1 MLGARRYS
9 SAMTRAWGSNG
20 YWVALG
26 LAACVLIAP
35 LWVVHSPAM
44 PDYPAHLATFSLIA
58 GAAKTPPL
66 ASFYAIHWALIPN
79 LGAELTVPLLAK
91 LLPLETA
98 TKIFLSAAVA
108 MWVLG
113 PGAIQRAL
121 YGKIGLAPLF
131 GAFFAYNANYTWG
144 FFNYYFAAGLS
155 FLLFAAWIG
164 SAQKRGSV
172 ALAGFAL
179 GVSALY
185 LCHLVGLFLLAVMI
199 VCFEAA
205 RIWEARDCAIK
216 ALVRRALPV
225 AVVFLPA
232 AIAFLFFKP
241 ASGVGG
247 KFAFDFIDTFG
258 DRFEAPLKLYFD
270 DPAYLLMAA
279 IAILLLGGFLFDR
292 FRVHRN
298 MKIFIIVFAVIMLAA
313 PEWALGGWGVHLRFP
328 AVLGAM
334 LFGSAELRLGPR
346 ASAVAAA
353 VVLLLT
359 GISAA
364 ILADNWQGHDRQY
377 SEFRA
382 ALSGIPA
389 ASRMMTVLDGDSL
402 SDELDPTPDQPY
414 WHMAE
419 FAIVDRGALTSLMFA
434 TKGQHVVEVKPP
446 YDRWVAVTAEQGSP
460 PDVSELADLAAGLD
474 DNDPDIETVF
484 PYLRFFPCHYDE
496 VVLVRGKGEA
506 SDVPDFLTLR
516 HAGSFFSIYDIHPTK
531 ACAKR

>member
-1 MLGARRYS
+1 MLGAWRHS
-9 SAMTRAWGSNG
+9 SAMTRTWGRNG
-20 YWVALG
+20 YAVALG
-26 LAACVLIAP
+26 LAACVLITP

-58 GAAKTPPL
+58 GAAKTQPL
-66 ASFYAIHWALIPN
+66 ASFYAVHWALIPN
-79 LGAELTVPLLAK
+79 LASELTVPLLAM
-91 LLPLETA
+91 LLPMETA
-98 TKIFLSAAVA
+98 TKLFLSAAVA

-164 SAQKRGSV
+164 SAEKRGPV

-179 GVSALY
+179 AISVLY

-199 VCFEAA
+199 VCYEAA
-205 RIWEARDCAIK
+205 RIWDGRDFAIK
-216 ALVRRALPV
+216 ALARRALPV
-225 AVVFLPA
+225 VLVFLPA

-241 ASGVGG
+241 AGGLGG

-279 IAILLLGGFLFDR
+279 IAILLLWGFLYDR
-292 FRVHRN
+292 FRVHPA
-298 MKIFIIVFAVIMLAA
+298 MKIFVIVFAVITLAA

-334 LFGSAELRLGPR
+334 LFGSAELRLDLR
-346 ASAVAAA
+346 ASALATVA
-353 VVLLLT
+353 VLLLA
-359 GISAA
+359 GISATT
-364 ILADNWQGHDRQY
+364 LAENWQGYDRQFG
-377 SEFRA
+377 EFRA
-382 ALSGIPA
+382 ALGGIPA
-389 ASRMMTVLDGDSL
+389 GSRIMTVLDDDSL

-419 FAIVDRGALTSLMFA
+419 FAIVDRGALTALMFA

-460 PDVSELADLAAGLD
+460 PDVSELGDLAAGVD
-474 DNDPDIETVF
+474 DNDPDIEAIF
-484 PYLRFFPCHYDE
+484 PYLKFFQCHYDD

-506 SDVPDFLTLR
+506 SDVPDFLRLR